1 MKRMIALSFALSGL
15 LLTGCGSGEK
25 KDSTSSSPGST
36 GFAAMKMGSKVDVAS
51 FQGGYG
57 IDMFQEFGKE
67 FAAKNKVEV
76 KVTGDPRIWLQLQP
90 RFVGGTP
97 PDLTWPGWGM
107 DYWKLVKEKQLM
119 QLDEAL
125 DTMAADGKTKWR
137 DTFEPGLLALGQEE
151 GKTWMLPYHFN
162 INGWWANKT
171 VFDKHGLTIP
181 KTYEELLA
189 VSEQLKAK
197 GVAPITFQGQY
208 PYYSIFGFVLP
219 WAISTG
225 GMKALDDMQNLV
237 PGAWKSPGV
246 VKAAEMMAELK
257 AKGYF
262 QNGATGMSHTESQTE
277 FLLGKA
283 AMIPCGTWLYAE
295 MKDVWPKGAEA
306 VFMLP
311 PTLAAG
317 QDTSNV
323 CVGIE
328 PWVIPSKAKN
338 PVGGV
343 NLYKEMT
350 SVDNAVRFI
359 EAKGTLMGIKGANE
373 KAKLPPHLVEP
384 ARLFGESKA
393 VWSPMFSIWYPK
405 FKKALE
411 GATSQLMNSEIT
423 PAQFADACEAAAE
436 ETRNDAKVMKHKY
449 ARG

>member
-1 MKRMIALSFALSGL
+1 MKKSTLCL
-15 LLTGCGSGEK
+15 LAAGVATWLVGCGPT
-25 KDSTSSSPGST
+25 KDSST
-36 GFAAMKMGSKVDVAS
+36 PEAVKNGYAEMKLGKTLDVAS

-57 IDMFQEFGKE
+57 IDMFETFAQEY
-67 FAAKNKVEV
+67 AKKAGITATV
-76 KVTGDPRIWLQLQP
+76 KGDPRIWIQLQP

-107 DYWKLVKEKQLM
+107 DYWRLVKEGQLL
-119 QLDEAL
+119 QLDDAL
-125 DTMAADGKTKWR
+125 DSMADDGKTKWR

-162 INGWWANKT
+162 INGWWANKG
-171 VFDKHGLTIP
+171 VFDKAGLAIP
-181 KTYEELLA
+181 KTYEELLTVGEA
-189 VSEQLKAK
+189 LKAK

-208 PYYSIFGFVLP
+208 PYYAIFGFVLP
-219 WAISTG
+219 WSISSG

-237 PGAWKSPGV
+237 PGAWKSPAV
-246 VKAAEMMAELK
+246 IKSAEMIKELRD
-257 AKGYF
+257 KGF
-262 QNGATGMSHTESQTE
+262 FEKGATGLSHTESQTD

-295 MKDVWPKGAEA
+295 MKDVWPAGAQA

-311 PTLAAG
+311 PTLKDG
-317 QDTSNV
+317 QDPSNV

-328 PWVIPSKAKN
+328 PWVIPAKAKN
-338 PVGGV
+338 PRGGID
-343 NLYKEMT
+343 LYKFMT
-350 SVDNAVRFI
+350 SQDNAVRFI

-373 KAKLPPHLVEP
+373 KAKLPAHLVEP

-405 FKKALE
+405 FKKAIE
-411 GATSQLMNSEIT
+411 GATAKLLNGEIT
-423 PAQFADACEAAAE
+423 PVQFGDECEAAAE
-436 ETRNDAKVMKHKY
+436 ELRNDAKVIKHKY